1 MHETCCKIVKHL
13 RWCTFHSGN
22 FYKFLCISKNNPFWI
37 VFFDA
42 LDYRAKAWPNIQACP
57 SVNRM
62 FHGGQR
68 EMLTQLRQAGPHRSV
83 RANLSWTRIK
93 RPFTGEG
100 DVILISTYPNKL
112 NSGSEEFQLF
122 CGWSWTTV
130 KSLFGNANWKN
141 FSFLSKII
149 DIYVVFV

>member
-1 MHETCCKIVKHL
+1 MHETFCKLVKHL

-57 SVNRM
+57 PVNRM
-62 FHGGQR
+62 FSGGQR
-68 EMLTQLRQAGPHRSV
+68 EMLTQLRQAGPRRSV
-83 RANLSWTRIK
+83 TANSSWTPTK
-93 RPFTGEG
+93 HPFTGEG
-100 DVILISTYPNKL
+100 DVILISPYPNKL
-112 NSGSEEFQLF
+112 NSGSEKFQLF

-130 KSLFGNANWKN
+130 KSLFGNANWKKWKK
-141 FSFLSKII
+141 F
-149 DIYVVFV
+149 

>member
-1 MHETCCKIVKHL
+1 MHETCWKLVKHL

-57 SVNRM
+57 PVNRM
-62 FHGGQR
+62 FSGGQR
-68 EMLTQLRQAGPHRSV
+68 EMLMQLRQAGPRRSV
-83 RANLSWTRIK
+83 TANSSWTPTK
-93 RPFTGEG
+93 HPFTGEG